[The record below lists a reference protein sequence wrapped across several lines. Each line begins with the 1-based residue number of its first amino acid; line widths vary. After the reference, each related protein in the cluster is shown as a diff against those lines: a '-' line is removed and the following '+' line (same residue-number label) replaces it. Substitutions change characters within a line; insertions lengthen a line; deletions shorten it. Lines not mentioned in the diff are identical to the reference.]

1 MGQQNKRSSLS
12 LDEKALNLFSVGIDT
27 SSKMQQQQQYEK
39 RIQSTPTPT
48 DYQQEGR
55 RRSKS
60 SLPAVTLTKTQ
71 EKQPQL
77 KGYMKGRRPR
87 KDSPEGEAD
96 QAHSDDT
103 ARNQVNNSTCSA
115 AIIQQ
120 PPTKKR
126 STVHK
131 LFKKSIKNQNSPPS
145 HSPSLP
151 SALDEL
157 AKTKQREYVM
167 GSYIH
172 AQTGSLRRQAANK
185 KQQATTTTISH
196 QQQQYNSERLRSK
209 SAPVIYSSEKIQV
222 VGGQLQRR
230 DEMNDPLPDVYITL
244 TPPPPEENTLTKN
257 KYQSPY
263 IVVIPEDDVDEAVS
277 PSSSASS
284 TTSSTK
290 SLDEEPY
297 LIVLD
302 EHTTYVERPLT
313 KKVGPIIK
321 KKKEKLREMVQ
332 LYYLQRE
339 ELVAKTRRDLMPRS
353 GRRR

>member
-12 LDEKALNLFSVGIDT
+12 LDEKALNLFNVGIDT
-27 SSKMQQQQQYEK
+27 SSKLQEK

-60 SLPAVTLTKTQ
+60 SLPAITLTKTQ

-96 QAHSDDT
+96 QANMDDT
-103 ARNQVNNSTCSA
+103 GSNNNNSTTTTTTT
-115 AIIQQ
+115 IQQ
-120 PPTKKR
+120 QQPKKR

-131 LFKKSIKNQNSPPS
+131 LFKKNKPS
-145 HSPSLP
+145 STPSPSLP

-157 AKTKQREYVM
+157 PKNKQQQREYVM

-172 AQTGSLRRQAANK
+172 PPQNGALRRGGAQASK
-185 KQQATTTTISH
+185 KPTPQSVLE
-196 QQQQYNSERLRSK
+196 YNSERLRSK
-209 SAPVIYSSEKIQV
+209 SAPVIYSTDKIQV
-222 VGGQLQRR
+222 VGGHLQRR
-230 DEMNDPLPDVYITL
+230 DAINDPLPDVYITI
-244 TPPPPEENTLTKN
+244 TPPLPEENTLTKN

-263 IVVIPEDDVDEAVS
+263 IVVIPDDDEASS
-277 PSSSASS
+277 PSSTSSSS
-284 TTSSTK
+284 TTSSK

-302 EHTTYVERPLT
+302 EYITYVERPLT
-313 KKVGPIIK
+313 KKVGPIMK